1 MEMASKRVRCSYCG
15 MQIKATAQCNVCQNI
30 IQPNG
35 ESPHYS
41 IRHAIKGLCYKASS
55 KLNTMV
61 ETVNSNSGSGN
72 NYPQLARPSVSVVPH
87 SAHGKKRA
95 VLCGVSYYG
104 QRYKLEGTVNDVK
117 CMSYF
122 LIQKHGFPSDAIL
135 VLTEEVSNPSLIPTK
150 NNIRKALQWLVQGC
164 QSGDS
169 LVFHF
174 SGHGSQQLDMKGNE
188 VDGYDEMLWPVDHQ
202 SEGAIIDDE
211 INATIVRPLPHG
223 VKLHAIIDAC
233 HSGTIL
239 DLPFVCKMNRDGF
252 YLWEDHGSH
261 SSIYT
266 GTKGGLAVSL
276 SACADNQLSV
286 DTTAFSGDTATGA
299 MTYSFIQAVQNQ
311 PGLTYGRLL
320 NDMRRNIHDIRKGI
334 LNGPVASLVKRV
346 LRPELS
352 QLYRSL
358 AIAGGCSK
366 CGGPAIGVEA
376 ISEMVDPMGKYLFL
390 LILFIQRRDYLLQ
403 YSLELRSLRRVQKW
417 RIRAVVCVAAKRCI
431 FIFVCLICCISS
443 EAAVILPFSS
453 PLPISFAC
461 LDKNSVK

>member
-15 MQIKATAQCNVCQNI
+15 MQIKVTTAHAIQCQVCQNI
-30 IQPNG
+30 TQLQPNG
-35 ESPHYS
+35 EAHYS

-61 ETVNSNSGSGN
+61 DSGSGTSSFGN
-72 NYPQLARPSVSVVPH
+72 HPQLGRPLVSVVPH

-202 SEGAIIDDE
+202 SEGAILDDE

-286 DTTAFSGDTATGA
+286 DTTAFSGNTATGA
-299 MTYSFIQAVQNQ
+299 MTYSFIQAVQNE

-320 NDMRRNIHDIRKGI
+320 YDMRRNIHDIRKGL

-352 QLYRSL
+352 QVIFSILHN
-358 AIAGGCSK
+358 
-366 CGGPAIGVEA
+366 
-376 ISEMVDPMGKYLFL
+376 
-390 LILFIQRRDYLLQ
+390 LII
-403 YSLELRSLRRVQKW
+403 
-417 RIRAVVCVAAKRCI
+417 
-431 FIFVCLICCISS
+431 
-443 EAAVILPFSS
+443 
-453 PLPISFAC
+453 
-461 LDKNSVK
+461 